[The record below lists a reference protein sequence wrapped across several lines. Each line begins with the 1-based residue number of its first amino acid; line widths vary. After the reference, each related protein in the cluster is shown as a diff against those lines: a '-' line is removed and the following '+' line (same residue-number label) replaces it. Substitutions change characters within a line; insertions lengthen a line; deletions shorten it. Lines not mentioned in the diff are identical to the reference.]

1 MTEKLRN
8 LPPLSIDDAPELDD
22 AFFERADMYHG
33 NTLVRQGRP
42 RLDNPKQATTIRL
55 DADVLEYFKAGGKGW
70 QTRLNLALREY
81 IATH

>member
-22 AFFERADMYHG
+22 TFFERADVYHG

-42 RLDNPKQATTIRL
+42 RLDNPKQAITIRL
-55 DADVLEYFKAGGKGW
+55 DADVIEYFKAGGKGW